1 MQTDKHTGFF
11 LSLHLSSLAD
21 LGGETSLDG
30 RDGATGAAVVA
41 GDKVQTVFTLAELCV
56 GRLASFAG
64 DVLDYK
70 N

>member
-1 MQTDKHTGFF
+1 MIGF

-30 RDGATGAAVVA
+30 RDGATRAAVVA
-41 GDKVQTVFTLAELCV
+41 GDEVQTVFTLAELCV

-64 DVLDYK
+64 DVLDWK
-70 N
+70 D